1 MRRVFESAADVRRSA
16 LNLLARR
23 EHSRLE
29 LSQKLSQ
36 RGAAR
41 EWIDSTLD
49 KLQEEGLLSEV
60 RYLESMVRTRSE
72 AGFGPL
78 HIRQMLRSRGISA
91 EQAEYA
97 LSSEELDWPSLLKA
111 TWQRKFNGKWPK
123 TAKERDKQIRFL
135 AGRGYPLELIQS
147 LLRTG

>member
-1 MRRVFESAADVRRSA
+1 MRRVFESVADVRRSA

-29 LSQKLSQ
+29 LIQKLTQ
-36 RGAAR
+36 RGATR
-41 EWIDSTLD
+41 EWIESTLD
-49 KLQEEGLLSEV
+49 ELQEQGLLSEQ

-78 HIRQMLRSRGISA
+78 HICQMLRSRGISK
-91 EQAEYA
+91 EEAEYA
-97 LSSEELDWPSLLKA
+97 LSSEELDWLSLLKA

-123 TAKERDKQIRFL
+123 TAKERDRQIRFL
-135 AGRGYPLELIQS
+135 AQRGYPLELIQS
-147 LLRTG
+147 LLRGG